1 MLSKPKKTQK
11 TLWNGWRHGVHE
23 LFAGRE
29 HMTKEGYPGRLYRS
43 QIVRKFRIH
52 MKKSKK
58 LLQKKHVLGASDMV
72 APGALFL
79 LGLSPNSNYN

>member
-11 TLWNGWRHGVHE
+11 ILWNEWRHGVHE

-52 MKKSKK
+52 MKRSKK